1 MNDLRLDWF
10 EATLECDIVEILGL
24 GALLSQSTGSPNTDN
39 IVMGRGK
46 HGYKRSHKITGE
58 TFELTV
64 LDLGSDGWP
73 HIIGSGESAGMAQ
86 QIAKALGCPGRAS
99 RIDIACDSLEG
110 WLPAEG
116 RALKWADEHP
126 KTAIIHMGDIYR
138 QERGRTIYIGAPSSE
153 RRIRIYEKGLQL
165 GGDPNWVRVE
175 LQYRPNNRNAK
186 AWAFDSSIRD
196 IADSSR
202 AFVAL
207 RAFEGLYSPPAYQ
220 RPERQPLLA
229 LAHQYGNVL
238 REQVPDAWRI
248 IQYHIQREWTPE

>member
-1 MNDLRLDWF
+1 MLNLDWF
-10 EATLECDIVEILGL
+10 EATLECDILEVLGL
-24 GALLSQSTGSPNTDN
+24 CAVLSQSTGEPTKER
-39 IVMGRGK
+39 ITTGRGK
-46 HGYKRSHKITGE
+46 HGYKRSHKVNGDD
-58 TFELTV
+58 FELTI
-64 LDLGSDGWP
+64 LDLGTDGWP
-73 HIIGSGESAGMAQ
+73 HIIGSGASANIAR
-86 QIAKALGCPGRAS
+86 QISRALGCAGRVS

-153 RRIRIYEKGLQL
+153 RRIRIYEKGIQT
-165 GGDPNWVRVE
+165 GGEPNWVRVE

-186 AWAFDSSIRD
+186 AWAFESSMQD

-207 RAFEGLYSPPAYQ
+207 RAEAGLYSPPAYQ

-238 REQVPDAWRI
+238 REHVPDAWRI
-248 IQYHIQREWTPE
+248 IQHYIQREWKP